1 MLACKDANFSNCYI
15 MHSAVADLDCRLEL
29 HTVGLAQVD
38 SDSEDRHHLGLVVA
52 IQGSGQLLQ
61 AALHS
66 VPQSILHL
74 LVNLFSRTV
83 LRHVTHE

>member
-1 MLACKDANFSNCYI
+1 MLTCKDANSSHWYI
-15 MHSAVADLDCRLEL
+15 MHSAMAHLDCRLEL
-29 HTVGLAQVD
+29 HTVCFAQVD

-52 IQGSGQLLQ
+52 VQSSGQLLQ